1 MLKLYIIN
9 NWTLKVN
16 QNSAR
21 SKWAL
26 SLIEEQLGFSTIKKC
41 ATGKPYFVEA
51 PYYINWSH
59 NDTTLVYVIS
69 DLGQVGVD
77 IEEEN
82 LFYDEQLHD
91 WVLHEEEKRRI
102 GNGTAFSEVWT
113 RKEAVLKCTGEGIH
127 EKMNEFS
134 SYQTTNFTVTTL
146 FMDEVCISVC
156 SEYDEEIE
164 CIVC

>member
-1 MLKLYIIN
+1 MKLYIIN
-9 NWTLKVN
+9 NWTLEVN

-26 SLIEEQLGFSTIKKC
+26 SLIEEQIGFSTIKKD
-41 ATGKPYFVEA
+41 ATGKPYIVDA
-51 PYYINWSH
+51 PYFINWSH
-59 NDTTLVYVIS
+59 NETTLVYALS

-77 IEEEN
+77 LEEEN
-82 LFYDEQLHD
+82 LFYDKQLHD

-102 GNGTAFSEVWT
+102 GKGTAFSEVWT
-113 RKEAVLKCTGEGIH
+113 RKEAILKCTGEGIH

-134 SYQTTNFTVTTL
+134 SYQTTNFTVTTF
-146 FMDEVCISVC
+146 FMEGIYISVC